1 MNKLILATNNNYKIS
16 EMSAILADLNWDI
29 LSARDFADFPEI
41 EETGETLAENAILKV
56 CAVWERYHLPAL
68 ADDTGL
74 EVDYLKGV
82 PGVYSARFAGP
93 GCTYDDNNR
102 KLLALLDGIDQSKR
116 TARFRTVIALIDN
129 NGAVQSVEGV
139 LEGEIAEKPS
149 GENGFGYDPIFMVR
163 GTGRTLAEIPTVE
176 KNKISHRSRALAKI
190 KPIIEQAFN

>member
-1 MNKLILATNNNYKIS
+1 MNKLILATNNIHKIS
-16 EMSAILADLNWDI
+16 EMSAILIGPKLEI
-29 LSARDFADFPEI
+29 LSAKDFADFPEI
-41 EETGETLAENAILKV
+41 DETGETLAENAILKV
-56 CAVWERYHLPAL
+56 RAVWERYHLPAL

-102 KLLALLDGIDQSKR
+102 KLLALLDGIARSKR